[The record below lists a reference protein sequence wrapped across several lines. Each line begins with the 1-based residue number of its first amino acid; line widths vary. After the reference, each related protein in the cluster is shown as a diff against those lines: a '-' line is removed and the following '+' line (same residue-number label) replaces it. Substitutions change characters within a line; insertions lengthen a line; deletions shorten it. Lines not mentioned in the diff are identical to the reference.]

1 MIFVGC
7 HPTQHNKATLL
18 PVIGYVKSGA
28 KVSIIFEKTLL
39 NEEKSNRKTFFS
51 SKMSQK
57 WRKMAIFADDLK
69 ENN

>member
-28 KVSIIFEKTLL
+28 KVSIIFEKHTKIKK
-39 NEEKSNRKTFFS
+39 NQFNTSFFFLKRGQEW
-51 SKMSQK
+51 SKMH
-57 WRKMAIFADDLK
+57 IFA
-69 ENN
+69 EN

>member
-28 KVSIIFEKTLL
+28 KVSIIFEKMHL
-39 NEEKSNRKTFFS
+39 NDEKSNRNLLFLHENVP
-51 SKMSQK
+51 KMVK
-57 WRKMAIFADDLK
+57 NA
-69 ENN
+69 